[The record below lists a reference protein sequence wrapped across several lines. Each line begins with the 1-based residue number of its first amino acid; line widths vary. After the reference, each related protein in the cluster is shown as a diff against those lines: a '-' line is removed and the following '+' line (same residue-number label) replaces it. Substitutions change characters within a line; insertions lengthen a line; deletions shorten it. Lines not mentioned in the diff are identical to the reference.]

1 MSNHWITNYDDA
13 DIAIGQSVRYLDP
26 TETAEFDVAVGDEIR
41 TIVAP
46 VQRTEDADTEITRH
60 VVPIEEACANFKPIT
75 PLQLLRLN
83 SGVSHPFAD
92 RLIEYLTGNAITDD
106 DEIRDDIERVQ
117 QTMSFNYVTKSA
129 NGRLDNISFSQ
140 AGM

>member
-1 MSNHWITNYDDA
+1 MK
-13 DIAIGQSVRYLDP
+13 YLDP
-26 TETAEFDVAVGDEIR
+26 TETAEFEVDVNGSIS
-41 TIVAP
+41 TITAP
-46 VQRTEDADTEITRH
+46 VQRTEDVDAESTKYVT
-60 VVPIEEACANFKPIT
+60 PIEDACANFKPIT

-117 QTMSFNYVTKSA
+117 QTMSFNYVMKSA